1 MSPIRWAD
9 RICPGRPAGGPDV
22 LGPRPG
28 GGRPDRGDL
37 TVERMAQAAGMN
49 SEWAARP
56 IDPRVVTGHVHLR
69 TSDIDRPRG
78 FYVDLLSID
87 DCES

>member
-1 MSPIRWAD
+1 
-9 RICPGRPAGGPDV
+9 
-22 LGPRPG
+22 
-28 GGRPDRGDL
+28 
-37 TVERMAQAAGMN
+37 MAQG
-49 SEWAARP
+49 SVVPREWAARP
-56 IDPRVVTGHVHLR
+56 IDPRVVIGHVHLR